1 MSAESTP
8 HGPGIQLKTNLFLI
22 VVNHNIVRLHIPVHD
37 SLAVTEVQCLQKLV
51 DIITHVIVGEAG
63 VEHAEVR
70 VVHVF
75 ENQARRFALAIAN
88 DIKQGYHVGAT
99 RQVLKNL
106 DLTLNLLLLDWLQDL
121 DDTLLVVDH
130 IDALEHFRVFSAAYQ
145 SMSLAL
151 TIRAKRERK
160 EECSKNKKQKCG
172 KSLHTYL
179 ADHFVVFQ
187 NTPRNVHTIVVPIGP
202 GHMLIDIGIDARH
215 DEWQLSSNFKVSET
229 THNQSIS
236 TRKCGGVGIRTAT
249 RAKGRNE
256 KRNKKRQI
264 EPEDR
269 QQQLQDQESTDLSK
283 ARSRCYR
290 PDEKREKMGRHR
302 QSTTDTVGS
311 SGDDRDW
318 RSVVPLWSRGTCGEG
333 AGR

>member
-1 MSAESTP
+1 MSAESTQ
-8 HGPGIQLKTNLFLI
+8 GPRIKLRTNRFLI
-22 VVNHNIVRLHIPVHD
+22 VINHNIVRLHIPMHD
-37 SLAVTEVQCLQKLV
+37 SLAVTEVQRLQKLV
-51 DIITHVIVGEAG
+51 DIITHVIVGEPG
-63 VEHAEVR
+63 VEHAEIR

-75 ENQARRFALAIAN
+75 ENQARCLALAIAN

-99 RQVLKNL
+99 CQVLKNL

-187 NTPRNVHTIVVPIGP
+187 NAPRNVHTIVVPIGP
-202 GHMLIDIGIDARH
+202 GHMLIDISIDARH

-236 TRKCGGVGIRTAT
+236 TRKCGGVGIRTAA
-249 RAKGRNE
+249 RAKGPRRKEHE
-256 KRNKKRQI
+256 KKQI
-264 EPEDR
+264 GPEDR

-283 ARSRCYR
+283 PCSRCYR
-290 PDEKREKMGRHR
+290 PDEERENTGRHR

-311 SGDDRDW
+311 SGDEREW
-318 RSVVPLWSRGTCGEG
+318 RASFRFGHVAPVGEPAGCG
-333 AGR
+333 